1 MESWTKEVHSYK
13 LFELDKAYKN
23 QSRGGFLCDKYSN
36 QPLRQRKTGVRKC
49 SVGKIKRYTF
59 ISKSSLN
66 ITPIAV
72 DVMPFGL
79 YLANDQLQRT
89 VSVLSPRPL
98 QTIQPLMICSLEPG
112 WLFVHVER
120 GGQSGEDNYYYAYVW
135 RKVPLTVQ
143 SPGDMWHF
151 SGAIINI

>member
-1 MESWTKEVHSYK
+1 M
-13 LFELDKAYKN
+13 
-23 QSRGGFLCDKYSN
+23 YSN

-112 WLFVHVER
+112 
-120 GGQSGEDNYYYAYVW
+120 
-135 RKVPLTVQ
+135 
-143 SPGDMWHF
+143 
-151 SGAIINI
+151 